1 MKASCLPA
9 AARTADEPVLVVP
22 MRGVAWRGDAAGDIR
37 SRIAE
42 ATLLP
47 QHHPA
52 TLTLMQA
59 ASCPSVA
66 NVLKT
71 SVKGE
76 AGGGRREMEVESGRY
91 SREEK
96 KLYPCFHFSSNLV

>member
-1 MKASCLPA
+1 MKHSCLPT
-9 AARTADEPVLVVP
+9 AARTADGPVSVAP
-22 MRGVAWRGDAAGDIR
+22 TRGVAWRGDAAGDTR

-42 ATLLP
+42 ATRLP

-52 TLTLMQA
+52 ALILTQA

-76 AGGGRREMEVESGRY
+76 AGGGQSEMENWKIQ
-91 SREEK
+91 EK
-96 KLYPCFHFSSNLV
+96 KRNFILASI